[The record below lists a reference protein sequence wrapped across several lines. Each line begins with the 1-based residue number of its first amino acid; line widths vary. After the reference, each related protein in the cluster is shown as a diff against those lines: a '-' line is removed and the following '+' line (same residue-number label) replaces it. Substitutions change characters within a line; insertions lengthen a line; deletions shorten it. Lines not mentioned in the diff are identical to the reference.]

1 MIEFE
6 TDGQLARRRDESVRS
21 IPEWVGTL
29 TEESSAWQLLY
40 PGRVP
45 KKTTA
50 NKDCDDDDYDDAD
63 NDDGKK
69 KEPKAGTTGLTSWPK
84 FIQVVCLSR
93 HRPPSSVSTL
103 LSTGQLGSYHATYRQ
118 AARDEPV
125 ELEKV
130 ILTPMV
136 VHRNLG
142 IHYQRRMVE
151 GWTHDEAMKEI
162 HKYCGLPVVW
172 RGCLPFTGT
181 FDPTRLRNA
190 WIVNW
195 SIWFFLLGWLAW
207 SFLSLRDELPWGGI
221 FGTLILGIVV
231 EPGSKIAKA
240 IVIGLAVYFVLEVN
254 VKSRALYQR
263 RKAPNSPDAR
273 ASVTASVTVEDADA
287 NEKDD
292 ADRYGDDEAG
302 DSPRKQSQYTLSQA
316 ATGLKALARPIV
328 AISPAQTYEAMQ
340 IGAALRRLDE
350 RKHQETTAIAKKL
363 IPKLNAVQRHY
374 EEEISQLDLRR
385 AKCSDN
391 ATIRTI
397 GAQKTKT
404 ERAHCAALGQL
415 EADVRSPIS
424 HHLDNSQA
432 TRKLVSPHSACNTN
446 ILLMRRHP
454 NVHRQHW
461 HWRT

>member
-1 MIEFE
+1 MIERE
-6 TDGQLARRRDESVRS
+6 TEGQLARRRDKSLRS

-40 PGRVP
+40 PGKVP
-45 KKTTA
+45 KETTV
-50 NKDCDDDDYDDAD
+50 NKDSDDDDDDNDDAV

-69 KEPKAGTTGLTSWPK
+69 KEFKAGTTGLTSWPK

-103 LSTGQLGSYHATYRQ
+103 LSTEQLGSYHATYRQ
-118 AARDEPV
+118 AAGDGPV

-151 GWTHDEAMKEI
+151 GWTHDEVMKEI

-195 SIWFFLLGWLAW
+195 IIWCFLLGWLAW
-207 SFLSLRDELPWGGI
+207 SFLSLRDELPWDGI

-240 IVIGLAVYFVLEVN
+240 IAIGLVVYLVLEVYN
-254 VKSRALYQR
+254 VKS
-263 RKAPNSPDAR
+263 S
-273 ASVTASVTVEDADA
+273 
-287 NEKDD
+287 
-292 ADRYGDDEAG
+292 G
-302 DSPRKQSQYTLSQA
+302 DSPRKQSQYTPPQA
-316 ATGLKALARPIV
+316 ATGLKALARPLV
-328 AISPAQTYEAMQ
+328 AISPAKTYEAMQ
-340 IGAALRRLDE
+340 IGAALCRLDE
-350 RKHQETTAIAKKL
+350 RKHQETISIAKKL
-363 IPKLNAVQRHY
+363 VPKLNAEQRRH

-385 AKCSDN
+385 ATCSEN
-391 ATIRTI
+391 ATVETI
-397 GAQKTKT
+397 DAQKTGM
-404 ERAHCAALGQL
+404 EYAHCAALGLL
-415 EADVRSPIS
+415 EADVCPPTL
-424 HHLDNSQA
+424 HLENSQA
-432 TRKLVSPHSACNTN
+432 CFPTHIHYCSFHNSFTGDVGTGERGAGSSAGNCKLPD
-446 ILLMRRHP
+446 
-454 NVHRQHW
+454 
-461 HWRT
+461 